1 MFRSHHHRRKPDF
14 LLIILSLIGSALLV
28 TVVMHFHRLD
38 HSVSIDQ
45 DQTYSE
51 QRYR

>member
-14 LLIILSLIGSALLV
+14 LLIMLSLIGSALLA
-28 TVVMHFHRLD
+28 TVAVHFHLLD
-38 HSVSIDQ
+38 HTISIDQ